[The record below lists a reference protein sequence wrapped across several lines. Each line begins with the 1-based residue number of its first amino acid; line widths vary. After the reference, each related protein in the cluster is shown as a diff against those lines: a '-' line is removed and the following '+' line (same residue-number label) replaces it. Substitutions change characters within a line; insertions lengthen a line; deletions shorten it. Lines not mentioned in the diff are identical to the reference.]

1 MKVKSKAFNNDFL
14 LNQLTNEEEVGCHFP
29 QTAVK
34 GKRIAMDISR
44 FPDLGSRK
52 LRVFTSDYFYQLS
65 EVEGETVEKKG
76 EEGFRG
82 FRTKVAVVVEDEMTS
97 AWETT

>member
-1 MKVKSKAFNNDFL
+1 MRKAREQD
-14 LNQLTNEEEVGCHFP
+14 GSP
-29 QTAVK
+29 QV
-34 GKRIAMDISR
+34 
-44 FPDLGSRK
+44 
-52 LRVFTSDYFYQLS
+52 LS
-65 EVEGETVEKKG
+65 VRLVEGETVEKKG